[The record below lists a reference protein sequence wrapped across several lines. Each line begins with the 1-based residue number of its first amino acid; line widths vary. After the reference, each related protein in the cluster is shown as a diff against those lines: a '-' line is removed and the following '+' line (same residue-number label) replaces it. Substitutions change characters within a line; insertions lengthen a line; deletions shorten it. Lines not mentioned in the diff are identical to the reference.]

1 MSTSMSLGVSSRISS
16 SSEPSTTVGHVPR
29 EISKL
34 CCACL
39 GRKEE
44 GSLALTG
51 PRHCSTITE
60 GGLDVPCSLSFEG
73 PPELLKKF
81 NKVVNALFLF
91 CTCPALFCLCL
102 VACELHADRETETVG
117 GQVNGGGRLAC
128 IETKKG
134 VGAYPVHGRLR

>member
-60 GGLDVPCSLSFEG
+60 GGLDVPFAHVLSRVDQS
-73 PPELLKKF
+73 PSPKSRT
-81 NKVVNALFLF
+81 FLF
-91 CTCPALFCLCL
+91 CSD
-102 VACELHADRETETVG
+102 VYVRVY
-117 GQVNGGGRLAC
+117 NGG
-128 IETKKG
+128 E
-134 VGAYPVHGRLR
+134 GALTCASSSITSLCFYISF